1 MQKVYQLWLRLHSP
15 YIVRIPQV
23 LVLSVEYE
31 DKRDL
36 ISRGAIFTDIRQ
48 DPLPSKVVQIIRET
62 HLRNLMY
69 SVVMARWDIFYGFI
83 CKIQQVVKET
93 AKFTTTKTKLPFS
106 NTPRLSRSALLI
118 LAS

>member
-31 DKRDL
+31 DKKNL

-48 DPLPSKVVQIIRET
+48 DPLPSKVVQIIREI

-69 SVVMARWDIFYGFI
+69 SVGKSWWNIFYDFI

-93 AKFTTTKTKLPFS
+93 VKFTTK
-106 NTPRLSRSALLI
+106 N
-118 LAS
+118 